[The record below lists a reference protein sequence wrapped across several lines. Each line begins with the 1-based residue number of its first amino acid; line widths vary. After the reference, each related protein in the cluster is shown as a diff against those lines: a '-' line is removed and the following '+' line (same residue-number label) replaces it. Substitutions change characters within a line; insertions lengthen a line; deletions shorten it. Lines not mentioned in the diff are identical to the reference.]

1 MKRASNFELL
11 RILLIIFVIALHY
24 NDSSRQG
31 AFFFIENASILNKF
45 FLYSM
50 ESLSLCAVNTFL
62 CLSGFFLSGKDFV
75 NVRKIIHIFTILFAY
90 RIFSYLPW
98 AITHHNLSL
107 IGFVKC
113 FIPSNYYANLYCVVV
128 LLSPFLNRVTN
139 KFDEK
144 NYNLFMIMLLTLF
157 SIIPT
162 VTVYL
167 PLSQSVSTISL
178 YGNGR
183 GFTIVNFILLYYV
196 GGFIAKKNYSSI
208 TMSLM
213 MYFAS
218 SLIICIL
225 MFVNRTAIIAYCNI
239 FVVLQ
244 AASLIVIFKN
254 FHFQSMIVNS
264 IAKSVWGIFCIHVMF
279 MRLYCKIFPIDL
291 KTDLLSL
298 LLHFT
303 TCVLGAFVCS
313 LIWDKICSIILIPVE
328 KLFDKIRFF
337 NKKISVE
344 QV

>member
-1 MKRASNFELL
+1 
-11 RILLIIFVIALHY
+11 
-24 NDSSRQG
+24 
-31 AFFFIENASILNKF
+31 
-45 FLYSM
+45 
-50 ESLSLCAVNTFL
+50 
-62 CLSGFFLSGKDFV
+62 
-75 NVRKIIHIFTILFAY
+75 
-90 RIFSYLPW
+90 
-98 AITHHNLSL
+98 
-107 IGFVKC
+107 
-113 FIPSNYYANLYCVVV
+113 
-128 LLSPFLNRVTN
+128 
-139 KFDEK
+139 
-144 NYNLFMIMLLTLF
+144 
-157 SIIPT
+157 
-162 VTVYL
+162 
-167 PLSQSVSTISL
+167 
-178 YGNGR
+178 
-183 GFTIVNFILLYYV
+183 
-196 GGFIAKKNYSSI
+196 
-208 TMSLM
+208 
-213 MYFAS
+213 
-218 SLIICIL
+218 